1 MSRIALPFR
10 RLPFPALALPLA
22 FLVMTTLD
30 LRPALR
36 AADLDQWQA
45 GERIT
50 SSSPAHARL
59 AAVVLRR
66 AATLE
71 PALGLTGAA
80 ARRVD
85 VVEDRRAGATVN
97 EVDYTDARGRP
108 IGLLRLAADGR
119 LLAAIRLDYRDA
131 YAQATL
137 SGRDAEQSARRI
149 ATDLAL
155 PIPDGGP
162 DTRATMNGLMWT
174 VRWPRVVDGAP
185 VPGDGLTVRLW
196 RSGDLHSVTVSE
208 RPLAPPATVLEPAG
222 ARAVIEGML
231 PTLVSTE
238 RRADG
243 TLGVGTLG
251 WVAANDLSQP
261 ERADAPATTLRLAYV
276 FELRF
281 GGPSA
286 ELVRALAFW
295 IDAETGE
302 LIGGDVLR

>member
-1 MSRIALPFR
+1 MSRITLPLR

-22 FLVMTTLD
+22 FLGMTTLA
-30 LRPALR
+30 LRPALH

-45 GERIT
+45 GERVT
-50 SSSPAHARL
+50 SSSPAQAGL

-71 PALGLTGAA
+71 PAVGLTRAA
-80 ARRVD
+80 QRRVD
-85 VVEDRRAGATVN
+85 VVEDRLAGATVH

-108 IGLLRLAADGR
+108 VGLLRLAFDGR

-137 SGRDAEQSARRI
+137 TGRDAEESARRI

-155 PIPDGGP
+155 PVPDAGP
-162 DTRATMNGLMWT
+162 DLRATMNGLMWT

-196 RSGDLHSVTVSE
+196 RSGDLHSVTVSDS
-208 RPLAPPATVLEPAG
+208 PLAPPATVLEPVR

-231 PTLVSTE
+231 PGLVSSE

-243 TLGVGTLG
+243 TLGVGTLA
-251 WVAANDLSQP
+251 WVAANDVYRP

-276 FELRF
+276 FEMRF
-281 GGPSA
+281 GGSSS
-286 ELVRALAFW
+286 ELLRALAFW
-295 IDAETGE
+295 LDAETGE